1 MKTEEPKSKKPVT
14 GMELPDERPPV
25 QQDLPP
31 GQSRKVNV
39 IGLVSLIALF
49 LLITGVVLLAS
60 LSKNEKGERHTT
72 QQKTDVTQGK
82 RVPLKNAVPGRV
94 VVKRK
99 PGVPAA
105 TGNTA
110 VVRKLKAK
118 IRLDLPQT
126 RTQIFDVPIGQE
138 DALIAELRADP
149 MIEYVGRVAFAH
161 STFTPNDTAF
171 DQQYG
176 LQTIQAPTAW
186 DITKGKGVKV
196 GIVDTGIDLNHVDLQ
211 EKVAAGKDFMS
222 NGDPD
227 ASVQDKN
234 GHGTHVAGIIS
245 AATNNAKGVAGGCPD
260 CKLIIAKALDGSP
273 GSVARGTT
281 DVISEAIIWA
291 TDQGAK
297 VINTSLSV
305 EENGNFTCE
314 AYKELKD
321 AIDYAFDKGVVVVA
335 AAGNDGNA
343 SPHFPAAFEN
353 VISVANTDK
362 NDQKYQTSNY
372 GADWVDI
379 AAPGTDILSTVIS
392 QKAYDFMT
400 GTSMASPHV
409 AAVAALLWANGAKS
423 NSGVIDRLQAS
434 SDNIKGT
441 GNNWKYG
448 RVNAANAVGGK
459 DQDGKEPPPSAEP
472 TKDPNAEQQSKR
484 KPKVA
489 AIDPTQPCGDEPP
502 GGEPTKDPDT
512 GGPKD
517 PTPGDGT
524 KKEPTPTGDDGKNP
538 PTTPGTGQPLA
549 TPTFVCLAS
558 PNCGL
563 TGTPPPDVFLTLTP
577 GGPGTPPPG
586 TPDWLTLLQQR
597 LAEMRRRLQEAADE
611 LRQRMEDVRNRL
623 LQTGE
628 QVRERTGSPNAPAQ
642 PIITP
647 SNPTRPPL
655 GT

>member
-1 MKTEEPKSKKPVT
+1 MKAEEPIKLNGDTKTTANADNAESSAEAEKKA
-14 GMELPDERPPV
+14 DEQQVPPK
-25 QQDLPP
+25 PA
-31 GQSRKVNV
+31 RKVNV

-49 LLITGVVLLAS
+49 LLITGIVLLAS
-60 LSKNEKGERHTT
+60 LSKNEQGERHTA

-82 RVPLKNAVPGRV
+82 RVRLKNPVPGRV

-99 PGVPAA
+99 PTVPAA

-110 VVRKLKAK
+110 VLLKFKAK

-138 DALIAELRADP
+138 NAVIAELRADP

-186 DITKGKGVKV
+186 DIIKGKGVKV
-196 GIVDTGIDLNHVDLQ
+196 GIIDTGIDLNHVDLQ
-211 EKVAAGKDFMS
+211 GKVAAGKDFMS
-222 NGDPD
+222 DGDPD

-291 TDQGAK
+291 TNRGAK

-314 AYKELKD
+314 AYMELKD

-362 NDQKYQTSNY
+362 NDQKYKTSNY

-423 NSGVIDRLQAS
+423 NSDVIDRLQAS

-484 KPKVA
+484 KPKAA
-489 AIDPTQPCGDEPP
+489 AIDPTQPCGDEQQPTE
-502 GGEPTKDPDT
+502 EPTKEP
-512 GGPKD
+512 GKNPGKD
-517 PTPGDGT
+517 STPTPSDS
-524 KKEPTPTGDDGKNP
+524 GKNP
-538 PTTPGTGQPLA
+538 PTTPGTGQPPA

-558 PNCGL
+558 PNCGQ
-563 TGTPPPDVFLTLTP
+563 TGTPPPENLTITP
-577 GGPGTPPPG
+577 GAPGDIPPG
-586 TPDWLTLLQQR
+586 TPDWLTELQQR
-597 LAEMRRRLQEAADE
+597 LAEMRQRLQQAAE
-611 LRQRMEDVRNRL
+611 EFRQRMEQFRIDLQNRL
-623 LQTGE
+623 NGARPTP
-628 QVRERTGSPNAPAQ
+628 PNTPQ
-642 PIITP
+642 PI
-647 SNPTRPPL
+647 R
-655 GT
+655 